1 MNSQDQIIKIQKT
14 ANTLYDLR
22 DHSDVKYCKEIS
34 DFLIEKSGGNEGS
47 RISTE
52 NFSAFVVSRFTT
64 THRFIELM
72 AQRLGKEL
80 QIVELGSGFTPHFL
94 NLNYEI
100 GKYIEIDLEVN
111 SKLKKEIT
119 RKLRERDGEI
129 FIAGDILTQ
138 DVWNEVGNNIDLSKP
153 VIIFSEGV
161 VAQYF
166 TTEQKE
172 KIASLSRAF
181 LQTNGSCFVVDDTL
195 RNHSEL
201 HDNPI
206 IQEGMSRIVA
216 ESGSKV
222 YKSETSTFESEI
234 DKWNKLFNN
243 TIYTVDYVPSKPE
256 MDFALRSYKLTVCM
270 NDQNRELES
279 VLLELSKQNKNN
291 RTWK

>member
-1 MNSQDQIIKIQKT
+1 MLDQIIKIQKT
-14 ANTLYDLR
+14 ANTMYDLR
-22 DHSDVKYCKEIS
+22 DHSDVKYCKEIA

-72 AQRLGKEL
+72 AQRFGKKL

-119 RKLRERDGEI
+119 GKLKESDGII

-138 DVWNEVGNNIDLSKP
+138 DVWDKVRNNIDLNKP
-153 VIIFSEGV
+153 VVIFSEGV

-166 TTEQKE
+166 TADQKE
-172 KIASLSRAF
+172 KVALLSRAL
-181 LQTNGSCFVVDDTL
+181 LQTKGSCFVVDDTL

-201 HDNPI
+201 HNDPL
-206 IQEGMSRIVA
+206 IQEGMSRIA
-216 ESGSKV
+216 TESGSRV
-222 YKSETSTFESEI
+222 YKSETSTFASEM
-234 DKWNKLFNN
+234 DKWGKLFNN
-243 TIYTVDYVPSKPE
+243 AIYTIDYVPSKPE
-256 MDFALRSYKLTVCM
+256 MDFALRNYKLTVCM

-291 RTWK
+291 RIWK